1 MLNNLSE
8 QIRKC
13 LEHAEDCAHKAAA
26 QTDQKLKQDFLDL
39 ERRWLVLVQSYEFTQ
54 RLGDFSDE
62 AKRKADNLHSD
73 SPPRAAP
80 ITPLLQGQAFD
91 PETVQAIANALVMTC
106 EVLGL
111 SNRDDATIQ
120 LVAEKIIELAKGGL
134 KNPTALHLA
143 AIKNFEADPPIAQG
157 EIA

>member
-1 MLNNLSE
+1 MP
-8 QIRKC
+8 
-13 LEHAEDCAHKAAA
+13 
-26 QTDQKLKQDFLDL
+26 
-39 ERRWLVLVQSYEFTQ
+39 
-54 RLGDFSDE
+54 
-62 AKRKADNLHSD
+62 HSD
-73 SPPRAAP
+73 RRHPDPQVSFHILLALRLIGDHLRATQDVRP
-80 ITPLLQGQAFD
+80 GNS
-91 PETVQAIANALVMTC
+91 IADRVPTC

-111 SNRDDATIQ
+111 SNRDDATTQ

>member
-1 MLNNLSE
+1 VLNNLSE

-26 QTDQKLKQDFLDL
+26 QIDQKLKQDFLDL
-39 ERRWLVLVQSYEFTQ
+39 ERRWLVLAQSYEFT
-54 RLGDFSDE
+54 RLLGDFSDE

-80 ITPLLQGQAFD
+80 ITPLLQGRAFD

-111 SNRDDATIQ
+111 SSRDDATTQ
-120 LVAEKIIELAKGGL
+120 LVAEKIIELAKRGL
-134 KNPTALHLA
+134 KNPTALQMA
-143 AIKNFEADPPIAQG
+143 AIKELKSDPQ
-157 EIA
+157 

>member
-1 MLNNLSE
+1 
-8 QIRKC
+8 
-13 LEHAEDCAHKAAA
+13 
-26 QTDQKLKQDFLDL
+26 
-39 ERRWLVLVQSYEFTQ
+39 
-54 RLGDFSDE
+54 
-62 AKRKADNLHSD
+62 
-73 SPPRAAP
+73 
-80 ITPLLQGQAFD
+80 
-91 PETVQAIANALVMTC
+91 MTC

-111 SNRDDATIQ
+111 SNRDDATTQ